1 MYKLTAEERERALSL
16 LMKVMAIPSVNGV
29 SREADVADY
38 LKSYF
43 SDTGYTARVQ
53 QIDEKRGNFILEV
66 PGEETD
72 HYMVWNGHMD
82 TVPYGDVSAWATD
95 PAVPVIKEDGR
106 LYGRGASDM
115 KSGLCAMAFALH
127 LLAERGVK
135 PRETVRFLGT
145 CDEEKGG
152 AGAAAILEGNLFG
165 DPDFLLI
172 GEPTDC
178 QLGIAQKGCIWLE
191 LTVKGKTCHGAYP
204 WMGINA
210 AEIGFELCQ
219 QIKTY
224 VSWMEHP
231 VLSQA
236 TASITQVHGG
246 VANNMI
252 PDEVRFIMDVRTVPG
267 VSHEKLLQE
276 IDSLKQVMEI
286 SYPGLEVKVQ
296 ILNERIPV
304 EISRGHHRAKQLRKA
319 AERATGKVPEDMGI
333 NFFTDASVF
342 LRKKQVPT
350 LLFGPGSPALC
361 HKTDESMEL
370 ARYYEAIETYME
382 FLAMGDEA
390 EG

>member
-127 LLAERGVK
+127 LLTEQGIK
-135 PRETVRFLGT
+135 PKETVRFVGT

-152 AGAAAILEGNLFG
+152 AGSEIRIFCSSGNRR
-165 DPDFLLI
+165 
-172 GEPTDC
+172 
-178 QLGIAQKGCIWLE
+178 
-191 LTVKGKTCHGAYP
+191 
-204 WMGINA
+204 
-210 AEIGFELCQ
+210 
-219 QIKTY
+219 
-224 VSWMEHP
+224 
-231 VLSQA
+231 
-236 TASITQVHGG
+236 TASW
-246 VANNMI
+246 AL
-252 PDEVRFIMDVRTVPG
+252 PRRA
-267 VSHEKLLQE
+267 VSGW
-276 IDSLKQVMEI
+276 S
-286 SYPGLEVKVQ
+286 
-296 ILNERIPV
+296 
-304 EISRGHHRAKQLRKA
+304 
-319 AERATGKVPEDMGI
+319 
-333 NFFTDASVF
+333 
-342 LRKKQVPT
+342 
-350 LLFGPGSPALC
+350 
-361 HKTDESMEL
+361 
-370 ARYYEAIETYME
+370 
-382 FLAMGDEA
+382 
-390 EG
+390 